1 MAVDAAIARLGRKA
15 VAARMPLPD
24 RSPAILVDMTLDP
37 DPAHDAV
44 PLTELLGRA
53 MSGEP
58 VAEEAVLPLV
68 YRELRRIARARMA
81 GERADHTLQATALVN
96 ETWLKLVGMRDTRW
110 SDRTAFYQAAAT
122 AMRRI
127 LVDHARRRR
136 RQKRGGNARREA
148 VVLTSLA
155 APAPDLHAAD
165 TFLQLDEAIARLE
178 RDDPRAGAIV
188 RLRFYAGLDVDATAA
203 ALRLSP
209 RTVAREWAWI
219 RATLFLALTKDDTA
233 P

>member
-1 MAVDAAIARLGRKA
+1 
-15 VAARMPLPD
+15 
-24 RSPAILVDMTLDP
+24 MTLDP
-37 DPAHDAV
+37 DPVPSAV

-53 MSGEP
+53 LSGESL
-58 VAEEAVLPLV
+58 AEEAVLPLV
-68 YRELRRIARARMA
+68 YRELRQIARARMA

-110 SDRTAFYQAAAT
+110 RDRTAFYQAAAT

-136 RQKRGGNARREA
+136 RQKRGGESRRES
-148 VVLTSLA
+148 VSLA
-155 APAPDLHAAD
+155 NLAEQTPDVHSAD
-165 TFLQLDEAIARLE
+165 ILLQLDEAIIRLE
-178 RDDPRAGAIV
+178 QEDPRAGAIV

-219 RATLFLALTKDDTA
+219 RATLYLSLTKGKAD